1 MTPEEARKIL
11 MSAIDDEVEAYNY
24 YKNVEE
30 RVKDP
35 ALKKLFEDL
44 AGEET
49 QHREL
54 LESFLTKDPA
64 EFKWKASRDYK
75 VADTLETP
83 KLTEDLTPKDGIVIA
98 IKKEQLAMDM
108 YNELADLSPDA
119 EQERLF
125 TQLANMEEGHKARLE
140 DLYTEAAFPEVW

>member
-1 MTPEEARKIL
+1 MTPEEARKII
-11 MSAIDDEVEAYNY
+11 MGAIDDEVEAYTY

-30 RVKDP
+30 KVKDP
-35 ALKKLFEDL
+35 ALRKLFEEL

-49 QHREL
+49 QHREF
-54 LESFLTKDPA
+54 LETFLAKDPA
-64 EFKWKASRDYK
+64 DFRWKAGKDYK

-83 KLTEDLTPKDGIVIA
+83 KLTEDLSPKDGIVIA

-108 YNELADLSPDA
+108 YNELATLSPDA

-125 TQLANMEEGHKARLE
+125 TQLANMEQNHKARLE

>member
-1 MTPEEARKIL
+1 MTPEEARKII
-11 MSAIDDEVEAYNY
+11 MGAIDDEVEAYTY

-30 RVKDP
+30 KVKDL
-35 ALKKLFEDL
+35 ALKKLFEEL

-49 QHREL
+49 QHREM
-54 LESFLTKDPA
+54 LETFLTKDPA
-64 EFKWKASRDYK
+64 AFKWKASKDYK

-83 KLTEDLTPKDGIVIA
+83 KRTEDLTPKDGIVIA

-108 YNELADLSPDA
+108 YNELATLSTDA

-125 TQLANMEEGHKARLE
+125 TQLANMEESHKARLE
-140 DLYTEAAFPEVW
+140 DLYTQVAFPEVW